1 MTIWIIW
8 VLFENSVSSVQ
19 LLGCVQLFVTPW
31 TVACQVSLSI
41 TNSWSWLKFMSIEL
55 VMTSNYLILCCPLLL
70 LRSIFP
76 SIKVFSNESALHS
89 RWPKDWSF
97 SFNISPSNEYSGMI
111 FPLGLT
117 GLTSFLSNKLSRVFS
132 STIVQNHQFF
142 SAQLSLWSSSH
153 ISTWLLEKHFIA
165 LIL

>member
-89 RWPKDWSF
+89 RWPKYWNF
-97 SFNISPSNEYSGMI
+97 SFNISPSDEHPELISFRMDWLDLLVVKETLESLLQHLSLKASNSSAFTFLYC
-111 FPLGLT
+111 PT
-117 GLTSFLSNKLSRVFS
+117 LTS
-132 STIVQNHQFF
+132 IHDY
-142 SAQLSLWSSSH
+142 
-153 ISTWLLEKHFIA
+153 LENNT
-165 LIL
+165 LD